1 MGAGTEGEGPEAG
14 GEREEHED
22 LGVGGDLDVD
32 VEEGE
37 GEQRRGQRRLPAAE
51 EGAGGG
57 PEEGDGEAGGEG
69 GEEAGRPGGLA
80 EGGEGGGVPEEE
92 EGALVV
98 PEVAVGDG
106 AVAPAA
112 GDRGVDALVR
122 LEWRVEHRR
131 QEEQRQ
137 GGEGQEGGD
146 GEEAGLEAAGGERVK
161 PGEPSLALLCGQFGP
176 LSHLGH
182 HRSVYDGAEARAR
195 ADRSRRRTGGRR
207 SGSAGLGTLPAP
219 KADGSRRSRPD
230 PVPA

>member
-14 GEREEHED
+14 AEREEHED
-22 LGVGGDLDVD
+22 FGVGGDLDVD
-32 VEEGE
+32 VKEGE

-80 EGGEGGGVPEEE
+80 QGGEGGGVPEEE

-98 PEVAVGDG
+98 PEVAIGDR
-106 AVAPAA
+106 AVQPAA
-112 GDRGVDALVR
+112 GDGRVAALVR
-122 LEWRVEHRR
+122 LHRGIEERR

-137 GGEGQEGGD
+137 GGEREEGGD
-146 GEEAGLEAAGGERVK
+146 GEEAGLEAAGGERVN

-176 LSHLGH
+176 VSHLGH
-182 HRSVYDGAEARAR
+182 HGSVYDGAVPRAR
-195 ADRSRRRTGGRR
+195 AGRRRRKESGRR
-207 SGSAGLGTLPAP
+207 SGRAGRGRSPEP
-219 KADGSRRSRPD
+219 PADGSRRSR
-230 PVPA
+230 

>member
-1 MGAGTEGEGPEAG
+1 MGAGAEGEGPERG

-32 VEEGE
+32 VKEGA

-98 PEVAVGDG
+98 PEVAVGDRP
-106 AVAPAA
+106 VSPAA
-112 GDRGVDALVR
+112 GER
-122 LEWRVEHRR
+122 
-131 QEEQRQ
+131 
-137 GGEGQEGGD
+137 GGEGVV
-146 GEEAGLEAAGGERVK
+146 GLEGRGE
-161 PGEPSLALLCGQFGP
+161 
-176 LSHLGH
+176 
-182 HRSVYDGAEARAR
+182 HRG
-195 ADRSRRRTGGRR
+195 
-207 SGSAGLGTLPAP
+207 
-219 KADGSRRSRPD
+219 
-230 PVPA
+230 